1 MSKELLNKNL
11 VNRNK
16 TTIFAQY
23 LLTEITV
30 MIRYLTLLTFL
41 LVFDLSCHAEASEVL
56 QRLDD
61 ALSSASKFD
70 AEKKSQIK
78 HLHDIA
84 SSARSENDRY
94 KACIELYEA
103 YESYKYD
110 SASV

>member
-16 TTIFAQY
+16 ITIFAQY

-61 ALSSASKFD
+61 ALSSASKID
-70 AEKKSQIK
+70 AEKKRK
-78 HLHDIA
+78 
-84 SSARSENDRY
+84 
-94 KACIELYEA
+94 
-103 YESYKYD
+103 
-110 SASV
+110 